1 MRITILKEN
10 QATRLGL
17 LPGHG
22 LAMLVETADTRVL
35 LDTGPDDTILVNAA
49 ALGVPLTPLDAI
61 VLSHGHYDH
70 TGGLAAVLQVA
81 GPVRVLAQPGVF
93 GQTFSGREPGELRA
107 IGMPLQREA
116 YETLGARF
124 ELDELPVEL
133 GAVLMTT
140 GHIPP
145 LPLHPQRRVGLWRS
159 REGVPYPDDFR
170 DDCSLV
176 ARLRR
181 GSAVITGC
189 AHAGLLNILCKAQ
202 TIVPDRLPRIVLG
215 GLHLGKA
222 VDEEVRE
229 IASEAYSLGVRTL
242 LPCHCTGERAVE
254 VLQECFA
261 GKVIPVGTGSVITI
275 GAHGKVVVTAKLDL
289 RGNQT

>member
-10 QATRLGL
+10 QTTRPGL

-35 LDTGPDDTILVNAA
+35 FDTGPDDTILVNAA
-49 ALGVPLTPLDAI
+49 ALGVPLTALDAI

-81 GPVRVLAQPGVF
+81 GPVRVLAQPGAF
-93 GQTFSGREPGELRA
+93 DRTFSGPKPGELRA
-107 IGMPLQREA
+107 IGMPLQRQA
-116 YETLGARF
+116 YEALGARF
-124 ELDELPVEL
+124 ELDELPVGL
-133 GAVLMTT
+133 GAALMTT

-145 LPLHPQRRVGLWRS
+145 LPLDPQRRVGLWRN
-159 REGVPYPDDFR
+159 REEIPHPDDFR

-176 ARLRR
+176 ARLKR

-189 AHAGLLNILCKAQ
+189 AHTGLLNILYKAQ
-202 TIVPDRLPRIVLG
+202 TIVPDRVPRIVLG
-215 GLHLGKA
+215 GLHLAKA
-222 VDEEVRE
+222 GDDEVRE
-229 IASEAYSLGVRTL
+229 IATEAHSLGVRTL

-261 GKVIPVGTGSVITI
+261 GKVIPIGTGSVITI
-275 GAHGKVVVTAKLDL
+275 GAHGKVAVTAKPDL
-289 RGNQT
+289 RGNHT